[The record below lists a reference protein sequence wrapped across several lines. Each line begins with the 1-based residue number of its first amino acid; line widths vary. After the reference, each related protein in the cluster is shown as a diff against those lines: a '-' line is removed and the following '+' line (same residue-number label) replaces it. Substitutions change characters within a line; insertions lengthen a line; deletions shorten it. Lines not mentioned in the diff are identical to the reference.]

1 MFSARRTAD
10 EQDVEVTTRENISI
24 PNVTEPA
31 DPRAGSQC
39 TRKGNLLFI
48 SGQIA
53 CDDGELVG
61 PDDPLEQCRQCL
73 RHIESYVSAAGGTLD
88 DVVSLDIFL
97 TDIRYRPAAGQARAE
112 FFNEPGPSATVVGGV
127 DLAFEGLLVEISARA
142 VLS

>member
-1 MFSARRTAD
+1 MTERAS
-10 EQDVEVTTRENISI
+10 VSI
-24 PNVTEPA
+24 PNVGEPA

-39 TRKGNLLFI
+39 IRSGNLLFI

-53 CDDGELVG
+53 LDNGELIG
-61 PDDPLEQCRQCL
+61 PNDPLEQCRQCL
-73 RHIESYVSAAGGTLD
+73 RHIKSFVTAAGGTLN

-97 TDIRYRPAAGQARAE
+97 TDIGYRPAAGQARAE
-112 FFNEPGPSATVVGGV
+112 FFNAPGPSATVVGGV

>member
-1 MFSARRTAD
+1 MF
-10 EQDVEVTTRENISI
+10 V
-24 PNVTEPA
+24 
-31 DPRAGSQC
+31 
-39 TRKGNLLFI
+39 

-53 CDDGELVG
+53 FDNGELVG
-61 PDDPLEQCRQCL
+61 PEDPLEQCRQCL
-73 RHIESYVSAAGGTLD
+73 RHIESYVVAAGGTLD

-97 TDIRYRPAAGQARAE
+97 TDIQFRPAAGQARSE

>member
-1 MFSARRTAD
+1 M
-10 EQDVEVTTRENISI
+10 TTRENLSV
-24 PNVTEPA
+24 PNVAEPA

-39 TRKGNLLFI
+39 IRKGNLLFI

-53 CDDGELVG
+53 LDNGELVG
-61 PDDPLEQCRQCL
+61 PEDPLEQCRQCL

-97 TDIRYRPAAGQARAE
+97 TDIGYRPAAGQARAE
-112 FFNEPGPSATVVGGV
+112 FFNAPGPSATVVGGV

>member
-1 MFSARRTAD
+1 
-10 EQDVEVTTRENISI
+10 VTTRENISI
-24 PNVTEPA
+24 SNVTEPA
-31 DPRAGSQC
+31 DPQAGSQC
-39 TRKGNLLFI
+39 IRKGNLLFI

-53 CDDGELVG
+53 LDNGELVG

-88 DVVSLDIFL
+88 DVVALDIFL
-97 TDIRYRPAAGQARAE
+97 ADIRYRPAAGQARAE

-127 DLAFEGLLVEISARA
+127 DLAFEGLLVEISAQA

>member
-1 MFSARRTAD
+1 
-10 EQDVEVTTRENISI
+10 VTTRENISI
-24 PNVTEPA
+24 SNVTEPS

-39 TRKGNLLFI
+39 IRKGNLLFI

-53 CDDGELVG
+53 LDNGELVG
-61 PDDPLEQCRQCL
+61 PNDPLEQCRQCL
-73 RHIESYVSAAGGTLD
+73 RHIESYVSRAGGTLD

-97 TDIRYRPAAGQARAE
+97 ADIRYRPAAGQARAE

-127 DLAFEGLLVEISARA
+127 DLAFEGLLVEISAQA

>member
-1 MFSARRTAD
+1 M
-10 EQDVEVTTRENISI
+10 TTRENISI
-24 PNVTEPA
+24 SNVIEPA
-31 DPRAGSQC
+31 DPQAGSQC
-39 TRKGNLLFI
+39 IRKGNLLFI

-53 CDDGELVG
+53 LDNGELVG

-73 RHIESYVSAAGGTLD
+73 RHIESFVSAAGGTLD

-97 TDIRYRPAAGQARAE
+97 ADIRYRPAAGQARAE

-127 DLAFEGLLVEISARA
+127 DLAFEGLLVEISAQA

>member
-1 MFSARRTAD
+1 M
-10 EQDVEVTTRENISI
+10 TTRENISI
-24 PNVTEPA
+24 PNVAEPA

-39 TRKGNLLFI
+39 IRKGNLLLI

-53 CDDGELVG
+53 FDNGELVG

-73 RHIESYVSAAGGTLD
+73 RHIESYVSKAGGTLD
-88 DVVSLDIFL
+88 DGVSLDIFL
-97 TDIRYRPAAGQARAE
+97 TDIGYRPVAGQARAE
-112 FFNEPGPSATVVGGV
+112 FFNEPGPSATGVGGV

>member
-1 MFSARRTAD
+1 M
-10 EQDVEVTTRENISI
+10 TTRENISI
-24 PNVTEPA
+24 SNVIEPA
-31 DPRAGSQC
+31 DPQAGSQC
-39 TRKGNLLFI
+39 IRKGNLLFI

-53 CDDGELVG
+53 LDNGELVG
-61 PDDPLEQCRQCL
+61 PNDPLEQCRQCL

-97 TDIRYRPAAGQARAE
+97 ADIRYRPAAGQARAE

-127 DLAFEGLLVEISARA
+127 DLAFEGLLVEISAQA

>member
-1 MFSARRTAD
+1 
-10 EQDVEVTTRENISI
+10 VTTRENISI
-24 PNVTEPA
+24 SNVTEPS

-39 TRKGNLLFI
+39 IRKGNLLFI

-53 CDDGELVG
+53 LDNGELVG
-61 PDDPLEQCRQCL
+61 PNDPLEQCRQCL
-73 RHIESYVSAAGGTLD
+73 RHIESYVSTAGGTLD

-97 TDIRYRPAAGQARAE
+97 ADIRYRPAAGQARAE

-127 DLAFEGLLVEISARA
+127 DLAFEGLLVEISAQA

>member
-1 MFSARRTAD
+1 M
-10 EQDVEVTTRENISI
+10 TTRENISI
-24 PNVTEPA
+24 SNVIEPA
-31 DPRAGSQC
+31 DPQAGSQC
-39 TRKGNLLFI
+39 IRRGNLLFI

-53 CDDGELVG
+53 LDNGELVG

-73 RHIESYVSAAGGTLD
+73 RHIESFVSAAGGTLD

-97 TDIRYRPAAGQARAE
+97 ADIRYRPAAGQARAE

-127 DLAFEGLLVEISARA
+127 DLAFEGLLVEISAQA

>member
-1 MFSARRTAD
+1 
-10 EQDVEVTTRENISI
+10 VTTRENISI
-24 PNVTEPA
+24 SNVIEPA
-31 DPRAGSQC
+31 DPQAGSQC
-39 TRKGNLLFI
+39 IRKGNLLFI

-53 CDDGELVG
+53 LDNGELVG

-73 RHIESYVSAAGGTLD
+73 RHIESYVSTAGGTLD

-97 TDIRYRPAAGQARAE
+97 ADIRYRPAAGQARAE

-127 DLAFEGLLVEISARA
+127 DLAFEGLLVEISAQA

>member
-1 MFSARRTAD
+1 MTERVS
-10 EQDVEVTTRENISI
+10 ISI
-24 PNVTEPA
+24 PNVSEPA

-39 TRKGNLLFI
+39 IRSGNLLFI

-53 CDDGELVG
+53 LDNGQLIG
-61 PDDPLEQCRQCL
+61 PNDPLEQCRQCL
-73 RHIESYVSAAGGTLD
+73 RHIESFVTAAGGTLN

-112 FFNEPGPSATVVGGV
+112 FFNAPGPSATVIGGV

>member
-1 MFSARRTAD
+1 M
-10 EQDVEVTTRENISI
+10 TTRENISI
-24 PNVTEPA
+24 SNVTEPS

-39 TRKGNLLFI
+39 IRKGNLLFI

-53 CDDGELVG
+53 LDNGELVG
-61 PDDPLEQCRQCL
+61 PNDPLEQCRQCL

-97 TDIRYRPAAGQARAE
+97 ADIRHRPAAGQARTE

-127 DLAFEGLLVEISARA
+127 DLAFEGLLVEISAQA

>member
-1 MFSARRTAD
+1 M
-10 EQDVEVTTRENISI
+10 TTRENISI
-24 PNVTEPA
+24 SNVTEPT
-31 DPRAGSQC
+31 DPQAGSQC
-39 TRKGNLLFI
+39 IRKGNLLFI

-53 CDDGELVG
+53 LDNGELVG

-73 RHIESYVSAAGGTLD
+73 RHIESFVSAAGGTLD

-97 TDIRYRPAAGQARAE
+97 ADIRYRPAAGQARAE

-127 DLAFEGLLVEISARA
+127 DLAFEGLLVEISAQA